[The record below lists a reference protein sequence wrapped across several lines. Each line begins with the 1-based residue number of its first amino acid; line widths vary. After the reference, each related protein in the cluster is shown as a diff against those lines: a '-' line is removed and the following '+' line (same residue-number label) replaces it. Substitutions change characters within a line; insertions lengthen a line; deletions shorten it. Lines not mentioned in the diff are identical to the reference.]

1 MDLSQLKIPSQKSQ
15 PSIMRSVSWMWI
27 LTGVILLIVGLWSG
41 VLYFVL
47 SPYKQIILQNSGDNE
62 VYTRLLMFIDYLPLA
77 AVFIAVLASAN
88 IYSGIAFRQF
98 KEWALKAVQ
107 VLSYIMLFVSALF
120 TIFWVRVWMFAFEFA
135 PNATESHLWQYVG
148 LFTGLAAG
156 IFYVGVLVYFVRSIR
171 MKAFREAYHNKTI
184 I

>member
-62 VYTRLLMFIDYLPLA
+62 VYSRLLMFIDYLPLA
-77 AVFIAVLASAN
+77 AVSLMF
-88 IYSGIAFRQF
+88 F
-98 KEWALKAVQ
+98 K
-107 VLSYIMLFVSALF
+107 
-120 TIFWVRVWMFAFEFA
+120 R
-135 PNATESHLWQYVG
+135 
-148 LFTGLAAG
+148 
-156 IFYVGVLVYFVRSIR
+156 
-171 MKAFREAYHNKTI
+171 
-184 I
+184 